1 MKLTQLSKECLQN
14 MPMLIDSICYT
25 TEVVGEILDPY
36 YDKIYEQ
43 IQGFLSARKELK
55 YAFDERNSERR
66 VISIFPNET
75 TTGRRKRIAKLDNSV
90 SIFFSLIFFN
100 QRRRNIVNEYIVEF
114 GYLSDSDDNIIYF
127 NLRAGDNNADV
138 SALDDIA
145 IKIEEPLKRW
155 DIQIEDGSIELR
167 ITPDQNLTD
176 EIIDECFVDFMES
189 VLNPLLS
196 KIDY

>member
-1 MKLTQLSKECLQN
+1 M
-14 MPMLIDSICYT
+14 
-25 TEVVGEILDPY
+25 LDPY

-43 IQGFLSARKELK
+43 MQEFLSVRKELK

-66 VISIFPNET
+66 VISIFPNAT
-75 TTGRRKRIAKLDNSV
+75 TTGRRKRIAKLDNTV

-138 SALDDIA
+138 SALDEIA

>member
-25 TEVVGEILDPY
+25 TEVVGEMLDPY

-43 IQGFLSARKELK
+43 IQEFLSVRKELK

-138 SALDDIA
+138 SVLDDIA

-176 EIIDECFVDFMES
+176 ETIDKCFVDFMES

-196 KIDY
+196 NIGY

>member
-25 TEVVGEILDPY
+25 TEVVGEMLDPY

-43 IQGFLSARKELK
+43 LQGFLSVRKELK

-75 TTGRRKRIAKLDNSV
+75 TTGRQKRIAKLDNSV
-90 SIFFSLIFFN
+90 SIFFSLIFFS

-138 SALDDIA
+138 SALDEIA
-145 IKIEEPLKRW
+145 IKIEESLKRW
-155 DIQIEDGSIELR
+155 NIQIKDGSIELR

>member
-25 TEVVGEILDPY
+25 TEVVGEMLDPY

-43 IQGFLSARKELK
+43 IQEFLSARKELK

-75 TTGRRKRIAKLDNSV
+75 TTGRRKRTAKLDNTV

-100 QRRRNIVNEYIVEF
+100 QRRQNIFNEYIVEF

-176 EIIDECFVDFMES
+176 EIIDNCFVDFMES

>member
-25 TEVVGEILDPY
+25 TEVVGEMLDPY

-43 IQGFLSARKELK
+43 IQEFLSVRKELK

-66 VISIFPNET
+66 VISIFPNST
-75 TTGRRKRIAKLDNSV
+75 TTGRRKRIAKLDNTV

-138 SALDDIA
+138 SALDEIA

-176 EIIDECFVDFMES
+176 EIIDNCFVDFMES

>member
-1 MKLTQLSKECLQN
+1 MKLTQLSKEGLQN

-25 TEVVGEILDPY
+25 TEVVGEMLDPY

-43 IQGFLSARKELK
+43 IQEFLSVRKELK

-75 TTGRRKRIAKLDNSV
+75 TTGRRKRIAKLDNTV

-145 IKIEEPLKRW
+145 LKIEESLKRW
-155 DIQIEDGSIELR
+155 DIQIKDGSIELR

>member
-25 TEVVGEILDPY
+25 TEVVGEMLDPY

-43 IQGFLSARKELK
+43 MQGFLSVRKELK

-66 VISIFPNET
+66 VISIFPNKT
-75 TTGRRKRIAKLDNSV
+75 TTGRRKRIAKLDNTV

-145 IKIEEPLKRW
+145 IKIEEPLKWW

>member
-25 TEVVGEILDPY
+25 TEVVGEMLDPY

-43 IQGFLSARKELK
+43 IQEFLSVRKELK

-75 TTGRRKRIAKLDNSV
+75 TTGRRKRIAKLDNTV

-138 SALDDIA
+138 SALDEIA

-176 EIIDECFVDFMES
+176 ETIDKCFVDFMES

-196 KIDY
+196 NIGY